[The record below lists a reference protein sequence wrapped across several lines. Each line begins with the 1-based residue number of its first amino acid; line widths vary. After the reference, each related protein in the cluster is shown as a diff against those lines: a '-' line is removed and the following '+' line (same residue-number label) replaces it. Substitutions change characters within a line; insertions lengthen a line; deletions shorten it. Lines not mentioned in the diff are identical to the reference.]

1 MVLIKQLFDAVFL
14 IWSPSYHFFHELLFC
29 FIYECCFCLTPLM
42 TLLFFLPF
50 FRPKKEKKLQMGVAQ
65 NNVDMEEGTLEVA
78 MGMLCTHLLCVLVGE
93 ESFSSQ

>member
-1 MVLIKQLFDAVFL
+1 MVLIKQLFDGVFL

-42 TLLFFLPF
+42 TLLFSFPF
-50 FRPKKEKKLQMGVAQ
+50 FRPKKEKKLKMGVAQ

-93 ESFSSQ
+93 ESFSS